1 MNHILSET
9 HNIDT
14 IIQDLQT
21 KLYNYLVIKWG
32 TDKIDAYGR
41 VYKNEKEGKI
51 IPQVYN
57 STSKNYLRVFYNGKS
72 CFFFVDDDN
81 HPCIDYDHEFTT
93 NVKICFML
101 NLSDLKTSTERVDAD
116 VKKDVVTFLTE
127 NDAQYRV
134 KDYIKGIDNVFNEFD
149 TSSLKKP
156 DMQPYHVFA
165 INTEFSYSV
174 I

>member
-1 MNHILSET
+1 
-9 HNIDT
+9 
-14 IIQDLQT
+14 
-21 KLYNYLVIKWG
+21 
-32 TDKIDAYGR
+32 
-41 VYKNEKEGKI
+41 
-51 IPQVYN
+51 
-57 STSKNYLRVFYNGKS
+57 
-72 CFFFVDDDN
+72 
-81 HPCIDYDHEFTT
+81 
-93 NVKICFML
+93 ML